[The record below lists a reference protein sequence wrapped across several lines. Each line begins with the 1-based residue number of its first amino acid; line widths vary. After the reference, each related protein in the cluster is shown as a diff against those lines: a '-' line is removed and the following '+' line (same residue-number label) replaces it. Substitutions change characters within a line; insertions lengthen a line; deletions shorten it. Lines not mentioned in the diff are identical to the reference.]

1 MNKKSYQ
8 EFTKAEKMLVGYIYD
23 LYFQWLKDCH
33 LPGAP
38 TYLKSSMFT
47 DFLSDV
53 KVEADLKYYADYLY
67 LCEYKDENLIENEE
81 HRFVVPKTSITLA
94 KESLEERI
102 EYLNNQEKEQSKS
115 FWQKLL
121 KKA

>member
-8 EFTKAEKMLVGYIYD
+8 ELTKAEKMLVGYIYD

-38 TYLKSSMFT
+38 TYLKSSIFSN
-47 DFLSDV
+47 FLSYV
-53 KVEADLKYYADYLY
+53 KIEDDLKYYADYLY

-81 HRFVVPKTSITLA
+81 HRFIVPKTSITLA
-94 KESLEERI
+94 KESLEKRI
-102 EYLNNQEKEQSKS
+102 EYLNNQEKEQSKTL
-115 FWQKLL
+115 WQKLL

>member
-8 EFTKAEKMLVGYIYD
+8 ELTKAEKMLVGYIYD

-38 TYLKSSMFT
+38 TYLKNSMFS

-53 KVEADLKYYADYLY
+53 KVEDDLKYYADYLY
-67 LCEYKDENLIENEE
+67 ICKYKDENLIENEE

>member
-8 EFTKAEKMLVGYIYD
+8 ELTNAEKMLVGYIYD

-33 LPGAP
+33 LPSAP
-38 TYLKSSMFT
+38 TYLKSSMFS

-53 KVEADLKYYADYLY
+53 KVEPDLKYYTDYLY
-67 LCEYKDENLIENEE
+67 LCEYKEENLIENEE

-121 KKA
+121 KKT